1 MGYDEN
7 VLKADYYMFVPGEM
21 DESIFDSK
29 WVRMNQNFPNWMSTK
44 SLQQKQIQNQIQ
56 NSKNKFKLQTQTL
69 SKAQTQAQTNVA
81 GMS

>member
-1 MGYDEN
+1 MYFM
-7 VLKADYYMFVPGEM
+7 YVPGEM

-56 NSKNKFKLQTQTL
+56 IQM
-69 SKAQTQAQTNVA
+69 NVA
-81 GMS
+81 IKHIRIFNAMQQGQGI

>member
-56 NSKNKFKLQTQTL
+56 IQM
-69 SKAQTQAQTNVA
+69 NVA
-81 GMS
+81 IKHIRIFNAMQQGQGI

>member
-7 VLKADYYMFVPGEM
+7 VLKADYFMYVPGEM

-56 NSKNKFKLQTQTL
+56 IQM
-69 SKAQTQAQTNVA
+69 NVA
-81 GMS
+81 IKHIRIFNAMQQGQGI